1 MNLVVLVMGNF
12 GSLFY
17 RLSPIET
24 PAHEVVAVQALKLT
38 HGAR

>member
-24 PAHEVVAVQALKLT
+24 PAPEAADAQALKLT
-38 HGAR
+38 HGAH